1 MNELTPVSLK
11 AVDDAL
17 LIEWSDGVT
26 HRLTWRQLRDAC
38 PCATC
43 RDEREQRGVGSAT
56 AGLTPGAGESAAT
69 ETQPAPA
76 SDLLPVLSPAEAQP
90 LRVRSMKPVG
100 NYAYGL
106 DFTDGHTTGIYT
118 LEHLRQLG
126 ETADE

>member
-1 MNELTPVSLK
+1 MSQLTPVSLK
-11 AVDDAL
+11 SVDDAL
-17 LIEWSDGVT
+17 LIAWSDGVT

-43 RDEREQRGVGSAT
+43 RDEREQSGVGSAT
-56 AGLTPGAGESAAT
+56 AGPAAGAAAT
-69 ETQPAPA
+69 DAQPAPA
-76 SDLLPVLSPAEAQP
+76 SDLLPVLSLAEAQP

-100 NYAYGL
+100 NYAYSL

-126 ETADE
+126 ETTDK